1 VNDAI
6 ASRQPRSREE
16 FFAIMQADARHR
28 AGISVLPADLRA
40 AARARAH
47 TGLRAITAPGFVC
60 VALYRLRVTLLRW
73 HVPVAPW
80 LLHRASMALFNVRI
94 GELVSVE
101 GGLAL
106 PEGNVVIDGVTR
118 IGRDA
123 TIGPWVTIGLRRNV
137 YVGPR
142 IGDGVT
148 VGARASI
155 AGNII
160 IGDGATV
167 ATGAAVSRDVDAG
180 VGVAGVPAQPVGD
193 GTDVR

>member
-1 VNDAI
+1 MNDAI

-40 AARARAH
+40 AARARGLPP
-47 TGLRAITAPGFVC
+47 GLRAITAPGFVC

-106 PEGNVVIDGVTR
+106 PQGNVVIDGITR

-123 TIGPWVTIGLRRNV
+123 TIGPRVTIGLRRNV
-137 YVGPR
+137 FIGPH

-148 VGARASI
+148 VGPRASI
-155 AGNII
+155 TGSIRV
-160 IGDGATV
+160 GDGATV
-167 ATGAAVSRDVDAG
+167 LPGAAVSSDVPAG
-180 VGVAGVPAQPVGD
+180 ARVAGAPARVVED
-193 GTDVR
+193 GTP